1 MGTRMLVESMTLY
14 KSIDVRALTL
24 TQQLLTQNTL
34 KDDEGVKIMKP
45 KIEELKTQTEK
56 LIKQVILKQK
66 KVEKLERD
74 IWGISDKEIKDN
86 KKAAGFRRPD
96 PAIVK
101 LFELHKYDTSKYIK
115 DDKTVAACKKWMKK

>member
-1 MGTRMLVESMTLY
+1 
-14 KSIDVRALTL
+14 
-24 TQQLLTQNTL
+24 
-34 KDDEGVKIMKP
+34 MKP
-45 KIEELKTQTEK
+45 KIEELKTQGEK

-66 KVEKLERD
+66 KVDKLERD
-74 IWGISDKEIKDN
+74 IWGIGDKEIKDN